1 MKFIASY
8 LKKYVKIMIFGTI
21 VKTAGSMAELLIPY
35 VLEFMIDDVVPTKQ
49 VSLALLWGAVMIG
62 IAILVRQLNIFANK
76 IAVKV
81 ASECNYDIRRDLF
94 WKSLNLSGNQVDGVG
109 LPSLTSRMTSDSY
122 NLQNFIRS
130 IQTLGIRAPILL
142 FGGIIVTLTMDY
154 RLAMILC
161 VMAPVMIAIMVVISF
176 KGIPFYNKVQE
187 SVDDIVRIMREN
199 ITGIRVV
206 KALSKEDYERRRY
219 EKSNRLMEKRDVT
232 AGTVMALPVPFVTL
246 LLNVGLTLVVYVGAR
261 LVNAGYTKPGV
272 ILAFLTYFNMI
283 LMGVMGLSRVFMM
296 MSKANASAER
306 IRQVVEMEDELKPVA
321 ESKEGGDDYRGSKCE
336 SADSYIV
343 FDHVTFNYGMDDPKA
358 GHTRQNCLKDIHFT
372 MKKGGSLGIIGAT
385 GSGKT
390 TIANLL
396 MRFYDAG
403 EGKIFIDG
411 RDVRSYDKDDLHRLF
426 GVVFQ
431 NDVIFAD
438 TLSENITFGRALD
451 QQMLDQAITDAR
463 AKEFISAYED
473 GIEHEAAIHGANL
486 SGGQKQRVL
495 IARALAANPE
505 ILILDDSSSA
515 LDYKTDADLRKAIRD
530 HHVGTTMIVVA
541 QRISSIMNL
550 DDILVLEEGEI
561 IGHGTHEELMESC
574 ALYRE
579 IYKTQ
584 MGEGGAA

>member
-1 MKFIASY
+1 
-8 LKKYVKIMIFGTI
+8 MIFGTI